1 MGGHPGMTRVVLT
14 GQRWVTLEP
23 LAVDHVDEIADAAAD
38 VGDLWFARFSARN
51 PSVRMNLLR

>member
-1 MGGHPGMTRVVLT
+1 MTRVVLT